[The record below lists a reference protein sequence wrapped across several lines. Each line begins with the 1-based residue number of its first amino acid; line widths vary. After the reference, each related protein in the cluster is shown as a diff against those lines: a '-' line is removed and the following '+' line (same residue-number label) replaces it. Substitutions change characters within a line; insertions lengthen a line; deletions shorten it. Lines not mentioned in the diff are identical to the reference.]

1 MARKALLTHPLFCP
15 KEHRLIWEDGFTR
28 CPLCQGELLK
38 ECPPEELSAYS
49 KNAHNVELSGYNQ
62 VQNALC
68 YVVLGGISLAIGI
81 LFIFLS
87 LKKKFNKIVGLN
99 FASFQFVI
107 CVVGLAL
114 GVGLLTFG
122 IIYALKGHAKR
133 VKAKR
138 DIDYLAKLK
147 SLS

>member
-15 KEHRLIWEDGFTR
+15 KEHRLVWEDGFTR

-49 KNAHNVELSGYNQ
+49 KNAHNADIAGYNRI
-62 VQNALC
+62 QNALC
-68 YVVLGGISLAIGI
+68 FVVLGGISLVIGI

-114 GVGLLTFG
+114 GVTLLTIGLIGVF
-122 IIYALKGHAKR
+122 KGFAQRKA
-133 VKAKR
+133 AKR
-138 DIDYLAKLK
+138 DIAYLGLRRPD
-147 SLS
+147 L